1 VLEQPA
7 DDLRAMQDR
16 CLDVTRTRYNWETAV
31 APYLSMLR
39 PLAGGPGGAD
49 R

>member
-1 VLEQPA
+1 
-7 DDLRAMQDR
+7 MQDR
-16 CLDVTRTRYNWETAV
+16 SLDVTRTRYNWETAV

-39 PLAGGPGGAD
+39 PLAAGPGGAE